1 MRLLICIVVFIAIV
15 SYIIAAII
23 YRCSGYYKIT
33 KKPYIMVIF
42 DKGAMGEYRTYRDL
56 SYLEKEGA
64 KFLYN
69 CYLPRDKGKTTEIDL
84 IMIHHSGIYVFESK
98 NFSGWIFGSEDNR
111 MWTQSLQGRR
121 GRAHKEHFYNP
132 IWQND
137 GHIKW
142 MINRLG
148 NEYNN
153 CFHSLI
159 VFSNRCELK
168 DVSSYSN
175 GVYVINRCEV
185 AGLVNDIDSHMGCR
199 LSNTDID
206 KIYNVLSPYMNA
218 SDKVKQEHVENIKH
232 PYRNNRS
239 VKVDQPVTNTQTEMI
254 CPKCGGKLVLRTAKK
269 GQYVGNQ
276 FYGCSNFPKCRYK
289 KNKG

>member
-1 MRLLICIVVFIAIV
+1 MRLLVYIIVIMAMI

-33 KKPYIMVIF
+33 KKPYFMVLF

-56 SYLEKEGA
+56 SYLEHEGA
-64 KFLYN
+64 RFLYN
-69 CYLPRDKGKTTEIDL
+69 CYLPREKGKTTEIDL
-84 IMIHHSGIYVFESK
+84 IMIHRSGIYVFESK
-98 NFSGWIFGSEDNR
+98 NFSGWIFGNEDNKT
-111 MWTQSLQGRR
+111 WTQSLRGRR

-148 NEYNN
+148 NEYNT

-168 DVSSYSN
+168 DVSYYSN
-175 GVYVINRCEV
+175 GVYVINRYEV
-185 AGLVNDIDSHMGCR
+185 AGLVNDIDSHMGSC
-199 LSNTDID
+199 LSNTDIE
-206 KIYNVLSPYMNA
+206 KIYGILSQYMNV

-232 PYRNNRS
+232 PNRNNRS
-239 VKVDQPVTNTQTEMI
+239 TKVDKPMVNTQTDMI

-269 GQYVGNQ
+269 GQNVGNQ
-276 FYGCSNFPKCRYK
+276 FYGCSNYPKCRFI
-289 KNKG
+289 KNKE